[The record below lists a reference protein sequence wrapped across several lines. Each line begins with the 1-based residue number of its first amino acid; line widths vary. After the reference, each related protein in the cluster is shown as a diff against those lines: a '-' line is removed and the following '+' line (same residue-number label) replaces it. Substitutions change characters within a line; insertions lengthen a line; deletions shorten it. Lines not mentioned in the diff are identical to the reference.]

1 LVGLSAINGSEPP
14 DRSQYAKQFDSD
26 GFAMAAGMGLDYNFN
41 RALAFRLVG
50 VDYTRSWASDM
61 NGFTAPQG
69 FQFKTGLVLH
79 MGTW

>member
-1 LVGLSAINGSEPP
+1 MAPSLPLVASTQPYE
-14 DRSQYAKQFDSD
+14 SD
-26 GFAMAAGMGLDYNFN
+26 GFAFAAGMGLDYNFN

-50 VDYTRSWASDM
+50 VDYTRSWASDL